1 MVESVITKRKS
12 VFTQDEKDAVYRAIR
27 ERRDVRSG
35 YLLRSLENDILLRLL
50 NAAHM
55 APSVGLMQPW
65 RFVVVRDA
73 GLRAAVHDNFLC
85 ANRKAAAAY
94 TAERHAAYGQLKL
107 DALLD
112 APQHLCVL
120 CDAMSERGHGLGR
133 NSMPQTAAYSV
144 ACAIQ
149 NLWLAAR
156 AEGIGV
162 GWVSIIDPAAVKTL
176 LNIPSHLELVAYLC
190 LGYVESFSD
199 VPDLERDGW
208 EHREEIVS
216 LVKVD
221 SYDRPLSGAE
231 PCQ

>member
-1 MVESVITKRKS
+1 MVEGSITGKS
-12 VFTQDEKDAVYRAIR
+12 VFTQDERNTVYRAIR

-35 YLLRSLENDILLRLL
+35 YLARPLENDILLRLL
-50 NAAHM
+50 SAAHM

-85 ANRKAAAAY
+85 AKRKAAAAY
-94 TAERHAAYGQLKL
+94 TAQRRAAYDQLRL
-107 DALLD
+107 EALLD

-120 CDAMSERGHGLGR
+120 CDGISERGHGLGR
-133 NSMPQTAAYSV
+133 NSMPQTATYSV

-156 AEGIGV
+156 VEGIGV
-162 GWVSIIDPAAVKTL
+162 GWVSIVDPAAIKTL
-176 LNIPSHLELVAYLC
+176 LRIPSHLELVAYLC

-216 LVKVD
+216 LVKID
-221 SYDRPLSGAE
+221 YFDRPHSIA
-231 PCQ
+231 